1 MKSLI
6 VKLVV
11 LFLVLSL
18 SAGLAF
24 AQDKIVLTWG
34 SGLRIDHPE
43 NQMALLVGRI
53 LEQRTNGRI
62 TLKLYPNFQ
71 MGTGH
76 EMMEYMI
83 SGTLALNSGNFY
95 DFVPI
100 FMIAQ
105 MPYIWKSMD
114 HVYSV
119 YEDPYVK
126 ELIEKAAEQVG
137 IRMLDVCKYGWRF
150 VTTTKVPIN
159 SVEDMKGLKLRIPM
173 TDAHREWAAAMGAN
187 ATPMDFGEVYL
198 GLKQGV
204 VDGQD
209 NPLPTIDDA
218 KFYEV
223 QKYLV
228 NTKHMLSHNFILMSE
243 KIWKSLSEE
252 DQQILQDAIY
262 AGVALNNRLI
272 DDKERTLIDKFRE
285 EGMIVL
291 QPDLEPF
298 FKASLVVPDKLIKTD
313 EARKFYETIVKIG
326 ENY

>member
-6 VKLVV
+6 AKLFV

-18 SAGLAF
+18 SVGVVF
-24 AQDKIVLTWG
+24 AEEKIVLTWA

-62 TLKLYPNFQ
+62 TLKLYPSFQ

-83 SGTLALNSGNFY
+83 SGTLALNAGNFY
-95 DFVPI
+95 DFFPT

-105 MPYIWKSMD
+105 MPYTWKSMD
-114 HVYSV
+114 HIYSV

-159 SVEDMKGLKLRIPM
+159 RVEDMKGLKLRIPM
-173 TDAHREWAAAMGAN
+173 TNAHREWAAAMGAS
-187 ATPMDFGEVYL
+187 ATPMAFGEVYL

-209 NPLPTIDDA
+209 NPLPTIDAA

-228 NTKHMLSHNFILMSE
+228 NTKHMLAHNYILMSE
-243 KIWKSLSEE
+243 KIWKSLSTE
-252 DQQILQDAIY
+252 DQQMLQDAIF
-262 AGVALNNRLI
+262 AGVALNNRLV
-272 DDKERTLIDKFRE
+272 DEKERTLIDKFRE

-298 FKASLVVPDKLIKTD
+298 FKASSVVPDKLIETD
-313 EARKFYETIVKIG
+313 EERKFYETIVKIG